1 MILNVNT
8 LTVTWRVFLLSQ
20 PSGPG
25 VLCAHRVAVV
35 AAITACNKTNCPAV
49 IKVDITVV
57 ERSFFLLLLLGV
69 DVIHSG
75 ISAFDISL
83 KSNEHVA
90 GCPTC
95 LIHCTAGTLPNPAH

>member
-57 ERSFFLLLLLGV
+57 ERSFFFSSS
-69 DVIHSG
+69 SG
-75 ISAFDISL
+75 S
-83 KSNEHVA
+83 
-90 GCPTC
+90 
-95 LIHCTAGTLPNPAH
+95 